1 MLFGLAAGSLI
12 ARPSFAQRPP
22 KLVRIGLLSLSSKKF
37 FIDIGNQDSLLLGM
51 REHGYEAGRDFVL
64 EERFADGDSGRL
76 PGLAAELVRAGVELI
91 LTNGT
96 QANRAALQST
106 TTIPDRHS
114 RRGRSGWQRICA
126 QPGTPR
132 QEHDWTGDLAC
143 RDGR

>member
-1 MLFGLAAGSLI
+1 MLIGNRQMIARRRMVFGLAAGSLI
-12 ARPSFAQRPP
+12 APPSFAQRPR

-51 REHGYEAGRDFVL
+51 REHGYEAGR
-64 EERFADGDSGRL
+64 
-76 PGLAAELVRAGVELI
+76 
-91 LTNGT
+91 
-96 QANRAALQST
+96 
-106 TTIPDRHS
+106 
-114 RRGRSGWQRICA
+114 SGWQRICA